1 MGEEPNP
8 DGEEVVDSGERREG
22 GRRCPLEDASGLRV
36 HLRRRRGCGRHGA
49 RRGSLNPS

>member
-8 DGEEVVDSGERREG
+8 DGEEVVDGWERREG
-22 GRRCPLEDASGLRV
+22 GRGGPLEDAPGLRV
-36 HLRRRRGCGRHGA
+36 HLRRRHGA